1 MLLRQVGFSSFDA
14 ESLPIMPYVSKKV
27 TNFPGNPPGVDEL
40 DSSANGHSSE
50 GDPLKEVNAMVSKLR
65 EALREAKAGQQVAE
79 DERDRY
85 SSELAAER
93 DIHRQQNQKHRKVL
107 AEMQARLDGFEQKR
121 NDAAKNRED
130 GKRALQAAQKKIE
143 EITTQR
149 DDVIVERDGLRRDL
163 ASAKRRLEEVS
174 QDGLTASREAAELR
188 KNLKETTSALSD
200 AKKQLLTLRQARDTA
215 ASNVASLK
223 VTVSELED
231 RIAELGYRCESAER
245 KVQELA
251 SATGSGSVADEVEVL
266 RKEIELLNSA
276 HESRLSEITARHQ
289 SEIEDFRKTIEQ
301 IQADG
306 VSAEQEVSDDAEVA
320 RLKDELS
327 CLRLKVD
334 EFELLSTRFEKQR
347 LETIELSATLENA
360 HRDIREL
367 GASLAEARLLLKAST
382 TGKQRP
388 QSGDGSAQ
396 GNGRN
401 RGNSAGRKILGAMR
415 RAAHGLIEIPNEAA
429 TLSELFH
436 HSMMLADESE
446 KHGGKALRRVA
457 DAFASLL
464 CEAQAMPESV
474 TPALVCTL
482 HQTLDLI
489 GEALEKPSTEIR
501 DALDGLRAYLV
512 EDDTMA
518 SDTVASALHSVGI
531 TCKAT
536 QLPGE
541 ALGDLAVTRYDLI
554 ILDVGLPEI
563 DGFEL
568 CNHIRAMDANADTPI
583 MFLSGDSSESR
594 RDEAVR
600 SGGDDFVSK
609 PFNVAELGLR
619 GLLHVVRARL
629 QIA

>member
-1 MLLRQVGFSSFDA
+1 
-14 ESLPIMPYVSKKV
+14 
-27 TNFPGNPPGVDEL
+27 
-40 DSSANGHSSE
+40 
-50 GDPLKEVNAMVSKLR
+50 MVSKLR

-85 SSELAAER
+85 STELAAER
-93 DIHRQQNQKHRKVL
+93 DINRQQNQKHRKVL

-149 DDVIVERDGLRRDL
+149 DDVIGERDGLRRDL
-163 ASAKRRLEEVS
+163 VAAKRRLEEVS
-174 QDGLTASREAAELR
+174 QDGVTASREVAELR

-231 RIAELGYRCESAER
+231 RIAELGYRCEGAE
-245 KVQELA
+245 KKAQELA
-251 SATGSGSVADEVEVL
+251 SAAGPAAVADEVEVL

-276 HESRLSEITARHQ
+276 HETRISEIAARHQ

-301 IQADG
+301 IQVNP
-306 VSAEQEVSDDAEVA
+306 VSADKEEVPDDTEVG

-327 CLRLKVD
+327 SLRLKVG
-334 EFELLSTRFEKQR
+334 EFDLLTTRFEKQR

-367 GASLAEARLLLKAST
+367 GASLAEARLLLKASS
-382 TGKQRP
+382 TGKQK
-388 QSGDGSAQ
+388 SGSTDGSAQ
-396 GNGRN
+396 GSWSN
-401 RGNSAGRKILGAMR
+401 RGSSAGIKILGTMR
-415 RAAHGLIEIPNEAA
+415 RAAFGLIENPAEAA
-429 TLSELFH
+429 TLSDLFH

-446 KHGGKALRRVA
+446 KHGGGALRRVA

-489 GEALEKPSTEIR
+489 GEALEKPSSEIR
-501 DALDGLRAYLV
+501 NALEDLCAYLV
-512 EDDTMA
+512 EDDTLA

-531 TCKAT
+531 ACKAT

-541 ALGDLAVTRYDLI
+541 ALGDLAETRYDLI

-568 CNHIRAMDANADTPI
+568 CNHIRAMDANSDTPI
-583 MFLSGDSSESR
+583 MFLTGDSSALS

-600 SGGDDFVSK
+600 SGGDDFVGK
-609 PFNVAELGLR
+609 PFNTAELGLR

>member
-1 MLLRQVGFSSFDA
+1 M
-14 ESLPIMPYVSKKV
+14 KK
-27 TNFPGNPPGVDEL
+27 
-40 DSSANGHSSE
+40 
-50 GDPLKEVNAMVSKLR
+50 VNAMVSKLR

-93 DIHRQQNQKHRKVL
+93 DIHRQQNQKHRKAL

-130 GKRALQAAQKKIE
+130 GKRALQAAQRKVE

-163 ASAKRRLEEVS
+163 AAAKRRLEEIS
-174 QDGLTASREAAELR
+174 QDGVTASREVAELR
-188 KNLKETTSALSD
+188 KNLKETTSALAD

-245 KVQELA
+245 KAQELA
-251 SATGSGSVADEVEVL
+251 SAAVPVSVADEVEVL
-266 RKEIELLNSA
+266 RKEIELLNTA
-276 HESRLSEITARHQ
+276 HESRVAEITARHQ
-289 SEIEDFRKTIEQ
+289 AEIEEFRKTIEQ
-301 IQADG
+301 IQAND
-306 VSAEQEVSDDAEVA
+306 VPPAKAEGSDHEDVV
-320 RLKDELS
+320 RLSEEIS
-327 CLRLKVD
+327 SLRLKAD
-334 EFELLSTRFEKQR
+334 EFDLLTTRFEKQR
-347 LETIELSATLENA
+347 LETIELSAKLENA
-360 HRDIREL
+360 HRDVREL
-367 GASLAEARLLLKAST
+367 GASLAEARLLLKASSA
-382 TGKQRP
+382 GKQK
-388 QSGDGSAQ
+388 GGADASAQ
-396 GNGRN
+396 GSGRG
-401 RGNSAGRKILGAMR
+401 RGNSTGIKIVGAMR
-415 RAAHGLIEIPNEAA
+415 RAAYSLIENPTGAG
-429 TLSELFH
+429 TLSQLFH

-446 KHGGKALRRVA
+446 KHGGDSLRKVA

-464 CEAQAMPESV
+464 CEAQAKPESA
-474 TPALVCTL
+474 TPTLVCTL

-489 GEALEKPSTEIR
+489 GEALEKPAGEIR
-501 DALDGLRAYLV
+501 NALQDFRAYLV
-512 EDDTMA
+512 EDDTLA
-518 SDTVASALHSVGI
+518 SDTVASALHTVGI
-531 TCKAT
+531 GCKAT

-541 ALGDLAVTRYDLI
+541 ALGDLAETRYDLI

-568 CNHIRAMDANADTPI
+568 CNHIRSLDANADTPI
-583 MFLSGDSSESR
+583 IFLTGDSSELK
-594 RDEAVR
+594 RDEAAR